1 MKSMKLT
8 LLTPANIEFLLSYS
22 PANLHF
28 TTTAEMN
35 LIIERFNLNEI
46 SDIEMYNLRNAVVSF
61 FTELMEEE
69 IMFDSNGKYKGRT
82 DKFWTY
88 NTAMQSV
95 TAVIDHVIYSK

>member
-1 MKSMKLT
+1 MKSMKLA
-8 LLTPANIEFLLSYS
+8 LLTPAHIDFLLNYC

-35 LIIERFNLNEI
+35 LVIERFNLNEI

-61 FTELMEEE
+61 FTELMENE

-95 TAVIDHVIYSK
+95 TAVMDHVMYK